1 MKTVYRVLFFVGVA
15 CHFTLV
21 AGFNIRSIADGI
33 SAVYGFIPFPEPIA
47 RQLSHILDGDGVV
60 HYSVLTGVR
69 MGYGFYAPQVGS
81 PYTLALES
89 STSNH
94 ISDTAFTAGLR
105 TAVGHMRFTMLL
117 DFFQYV
123 ERGDRNRDG
132 SHLAEALVTHLAER
146 HRQLTGADHV
156 VCRVFR
162 LRPPTFRRSKRGITW
177 LLVYSSNPPSDR
189 L

>member
-21 AGFNIRSIADGI
+21 AGFNIRFIADGI
-33 SAVYGFIPFPEPIA
+33 SSVYGLRPLPEPLV
-47 RQLSHILDGDGVV
+47 QPLSHILDGGGVL

-94 ISDTAFTAGLR
+94 IRDTAFTAGLR

-117 DFFQYV
+117 DFFQHV
-123 ERGDRNRDG
+123 ERGDVRG
-132 SHLAEALVTHLAER
+132 WPLAEALVTHLAER
-146 HRQLTGADHV
+146 HRQVTGTDHV

-162 LRPPTFRRSKRGITW
+162 LRPPTFGRSKRGITW
-177 LLVYSSNPPSDR
+177 LLVYSSIPPSDG